1 MGCVLAFY
9 FELGINGLVLGSAA
23 SNLLQ
28 TLLFLRLVLV
38 VTDWKKTSKEAVER
52 IEVEIKTI
60 KDKE

>member
-52 IEVEIKTI
+52 IEAEIKTI